1 MSDTMLPE
9 APRQELN
16 DKNQGISLTPDTIK
30 ENGPPF
36 VQEEYDPVWTS
47 EKDKYA
53 LYAEVLN
60 LTDTLATK
68 EELQIADETL
78 LSNIQNVAV
87 ERPTHDQMM
96 AAIEAAGTGLWK
108 VGGEVATRSELATA
122 APSPAEFEIWHIDD
136 EDTDVYARTVNG
148 VVTWQP
154 LNFTIDLSAYAL
166 TTDVRLQIA
175 AALAE
180 AKSYTDSEV
189 LKHTTG
195 ERIDYTVGKEYFTNT
210 YDSNGRKIYRKTLNI
225 PVSSITYDSVSRQIP
240 IESGWSDKTLIGID
254 GYYSF
259 LRNSAGLTF
268 PLACGRNNF
277 MAAGVTRTSVGQI
290 CSAEISTS
298 RTNSLIIRA
307 CFTNL
312 GNSFTSGIVT
322 VIYTYNNE
330 ALTAPFAKAFVA
342 TEAPATYGNIAPPEV
357 FTYTAS
363 NTAHSFTLHNTPKF
377 ATEVMVL
384 GTDTFT
390 YLQEGDYN
398 IEGDSLTVSSPA
410 LTEGDKVK
418 IVYAV

>member
-225 PVSSITYDSVSRQIP
+225 PVSSITYDSVTRQVV

-259 LRNSAGLTF
+259 LRNANGTTF

-277 MAAGVTRTSVGQI
+277 MAAGVTRSSITQV
-290 CSAEISTS
+290 CSAEISTGGS
-298 RTNSLIIRA
+298 GSLIIRT
-307 CFTNL
+307 CFPTL
-312 GNSFTSGIVT
+312 GSSFTSGIVT
-322 VIYTYNNE
+322 AIYTYNNE

-363 NTAHSFTLHNTPKF
+363 NTTHSFTLHNTPKF